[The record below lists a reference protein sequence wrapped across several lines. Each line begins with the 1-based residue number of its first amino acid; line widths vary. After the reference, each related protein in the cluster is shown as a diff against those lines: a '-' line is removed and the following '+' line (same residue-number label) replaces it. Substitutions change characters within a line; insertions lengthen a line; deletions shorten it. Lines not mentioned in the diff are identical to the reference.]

1 MRFRYKAIQ
10 QDGSMTE
17 GEVAARDSRTALSV
31 LSSRQLK
38 PLVLKPIRTRGLN
51 VALFEKNITLE
62 DKVFITRY
70 LALMLKVGTD
80 LFQAIDILIDDFD
93 KPAVRSL
100 LIEIRS
106 NLEEGK
112 PFYTTFAKHPKSF
125 SPVFINLV
133 KAGEVSGN
141 LDGVFEELS
150 DSLQS
155 QHELRQKIKS
165 SLTYP
170 VILLVASL
178 LILIL
183 LVSFSIP
190 KIAKVFMSGGI
201 DPPTFSKYV
210 FTVGLFVGDN
220 LIVLFSVLIVVVTG
234 SIIFFVKTFLGKRIL
249 YNIALMIPVIKKIIR
264 QISLQRFAATLSS
277 LMSSGIPITEALEVT
292 AGSVGMP
299 ELQSALKRISQE
311 GLKKGLTIGEAFKKE
326 PVFPNVIANLIAV
339 SEKSG
344 SLEEIL
350 STLSDFYTSEIES
363 AVKSMVSFIEPV
375 MLFFIGIV
383 IGTIALAVIIPIYQ
397 LSTSF

>member
-1 MRFRYKAIQ
+1 
-10 QDGSMTE
+10 MTE
-17 GEVAARDSRTALSV
+17 GELSARDSQAALSV
-31 LSSRQLK
+31 LSSRKLK
-38 PLVLKPIRTRGLN
+38 PLVLNPVKTKGLKIT
-51 VALFEKNITLE
+51 LFEQGITLE

-80 LFQAIDILIDDFD
+80 LFQAIDILIEDFD

-100 LIEIRS
+100 LMEIRS

-112 PFYTTFAKHPKSF
+112 PFYSTFAKHPKSF

-150 DSLQS
+150 TSLQS
-155 QHELRQKIKS
+155 QHELKQKIKS

-178 LILIL
+178 LILTL

-201 DPPTFSKYV
+201 DPPTFSKFV
-210 FTVGLFVGDN
+210 FTIGLFVGDN
-220 LIVLFSVLIVVVTG
+220 LVVLLGSLSVFVVG
-234 SIIFFVKTFLGKRIL
+234 AIIFFAKTMAGKRVL
-249 YNIALMIPVIKKIIR
+249 YGFALMLPVIKKIIQ

-277 LMSSGIPITEALEVT
+277 LLSSGIPITEALEVT

-299 ELQSALKRISQE
+299 ELQSALMRISQE
-311 GLKKGLTIGEAFKKE
+311 GLKKGLTVGEAFKKE

-350 STLSDFYTSEIES
+350 ATLADFYASEIES

-375 MLFFIGIV
+375 MLFFIGLI